1 MKASRQ
7 SIPTLIAAVALTA
20 FAGAAQA
27 FPPGAGP
34 GFGGGPCAA
43 IGPGPGAG
51 QGRGYGPGPAAGNP
65 AAFVEGRMNQVK
77 AALDIKPEQQA
88 AWDAF
93 VTKAKERASTSL
105 AMRNAM
111 HTATPQTAEEHLALR
126 ANFARQRAANME
138 GMSAA
143 LKDLYAVLTPNQKAI
158 ADQQLARG
166 GMGRGAGQGPGAGRG
181 GYGPGQ
187 GGYGPGAG
195 RGYGP
200 RW

>member
-1 MKASRQ
+1 MKTPRTSTT
-7 SIPTLIAAVALTA
+7 TLLAALALTA
-20 FAGAAQA
+20 FAGAAHA

-34 GFGGGPCAA
+34 GPGYGGGPCVNA
-43 IGPGPGAG
+43 GAG
-51 QGRGYGPGPAAGNP
+51 PAAGYGRGYGPGAAAANP
-65 AAFVEGRMNQVK
+65 AAFVEGRMNQLK

-93 VTKAKERASTSL
+93 VGKAKERASTTL

-126 ANFARQRAANME
+126 ANFAKQRAANME

-158 ADQQLARG
+158 ADQQFAHG
-166 GMGRGAGQGPGAGRG
+166 GRGMAGGYGPGAGR
-181 GYGPGQ
+181 